1 MHDTVS
7 GPKAPD
13 VPRLEIKRVPYNLNL
28 LTVFAAVYETR
39 STTEAADRLSL
50 SQPAISH
57 ALARLRRDIDDPL
70 FVRRGHGLVPTPRA
84 VELIAL
90 VHRLLQD
97 AQRIFKV
104 NTFEAVTTN
113 RVFRIA
119 VSDYANLAVVRR
131 IGEAFRR
138 QAPAA
143 SLSVDLVSA
152 HSLPQLLNG
161 DLDAVVGSCLDA
173 PPPLRTQALFS
184 DSLVVAVADGHP
196 GLAGRNGGRS
206 LSLEAYARARHV
218 QAGSLA
224 LRAGPAD
231 KALERLGLRR
241 DVAFG
246 TRDYRSALDMVAG
259 SDLVLTLPFRV
270 LALVG
275 CRGIVAAPLP
285 FAAPDLECEVVW
297 DSRCDGDDGLKW
309 FTSLLVGAG
318 SQQPDEVAAGQSI
331 RWPIAPRRSAPSPS
345 VVIQM

>member
-1 MHDTVS
+1 MEDTVAD
-7 GPKAPD
+7 PNAPGQ
-13 VPRLEIKRVPYNLNL
+13 PRLEIKRLPYNLNL

-39 STTEAADRLSL
+39 STTEAAERLSL

-70 FVRRGHGLVPTPRA
+70 FVRRGQGLVPTPRA

-90 VHRLLQD
+90 VRRLLQD

-104 NTFEAVTTN
+104 NTFEAATTN

-143 SLSVDLVSA
+143 SLAVDLVSA
-152 HSLPQLLNG
+152 QSIPQLLNG
-161 DLDAVVGSCLDA
+161 GLDAVVGCCLEA
-173 PPPLRTQALFS
+173 PSPLRTRALFC
-184 DSLVVAVADGHP
+184 DSLVVAVAEGHP
-196 GLAGRNGGRS
+196 GLTGRNGGRS
-206 LSLEAYARARHV
+206 LSLEAYRRARHV

-224 LRAGPAD
+224 LCAGPAD

-259 SDLVLTLPFRV
+259 SDLVLTLPSRV
-270 LALVG
+270 LALAG
-275 CRGIVAAPLP
+275 CRGVVAVPLP
-285 FAAPDLECEVVW
+285 FAAPDLQCDAVW
-297 DSRCDGDDGLKW
+297 DSRCDSDEGLKW

-318 SQQPDEVAAGQSI
+318 SPQPDEVTGERST
-331 RWPIAPRRSAPSPS
+331 RWPVGLRMPATSRL
-345 VVIQM
+345 VVI